1 MALVRTLNGE
11 GIAKFSDYLAA
22 LRKDLTLLPPAEIL
36 TDGRYSDPFEPPVVV
51 DDRAFADAYQLGLY
65 LNDAFVSCE
74 DRIISRNH
82 GLWSWLGLFYFNE
95 LSKRSDDGARKVL
108 ENAVYVLD
116 ARFSFRKYYRH
127 AVRTP
132 WLAVKEHG
140 EYAKVLLLM
149 SGRGLRSD
157 IGEQLG
163 AYQDLFANR
172 TVISAAYAMYFDGSS
187 QKPRKGT
194 GTKGAGSPRR
204 LSSVSRQL
212 ELTYDLQDCGLEHFL
227 SLLPREFKTW
237 VQRARS

>member
-1 MALVRTLNGE
+1 MALVRTLNSE
-11 GIAKFSDYLAA
+11 GIAKFDEYLAA
-22 LRKDLTLLPPAEIL
+22 VRKDAGLLPPTEIL

-51 DDRAFADAYQLGLY
+51 DERAFSDGYQLGSY
-65 LNDAFVSCE
+65 LNAAFVSCE

-82 GLWSWLGLFYFNE
+82 SLWSWLGLYYFDE
-95 LSKRSDDGARKVL
+95 LSKKADDGARKVL

-132 WLAVKEHG
+132 WLAVKAHG

-149 SGRGLRSD
+149 SGRGSRSD
-157 IGEQLG
+157 IAEQLG

-172 TVISAAYAMYFDGSS
+172 TIISAAYAMYFDCLS

-194 GTKGAGSPRR
+194 GTKGGGSPRR

-212 ELTYDLQDCGLEHFL
+212 ELTYDLQDCGREHFL
-227 SLLPREFKTW
+227 SLLPREFKSW
-237 VQRARS
+237 VQHATS